1 MRVIV
6 QKYGGTSVATISRL
20 KNAAKR
26 IIDTK
31 KKGYRVVAVVSAP
44 GDLTDELISEARRID
59 PYPVEREMDMLL
71 SIGEQKSSALLAI
84 AINAL
89 GSEAISLNA
98 SQVGIVT
105 DTAHSK
111 AKIIEIR
118 AGKKLE
124 RLLNEDKI
132 VIVTGFQGITP
143 EEDITTLGRGG
154 SDLTAVALAAVLGAQ
169 ICEIYTDV
177 EGVYTA
183 NPRLVRDA
191 KKIDNI
197 SYDAMLEL
205 AVLGAQVMQARSIEV
220 AKRYGVPIHVRSGFN
235 DRRGT
240 VISKEVPMMEDV
252 VVSGV
257 ACDRDQ
263 VKMSIID
270 VQDRPGIAATLFGA
284 ISDRNINVDMI
295 VQSSAADG
303 KNDISFTVSKGDLK
317 KCLDVL
323 KIMKK
328 KLKAENIIYDD
339 KVAKVSIVGV
349 GMKSHTGVASRMFSS
364 LARKKI
370 NIEMISTS
378 EIKISCVINQ
388 RDSAKAVRAV
398 HQEFEL
404 GKKK

>member
-31 KKGYRVVAVVSAP
+31 KKGYRVVTVVSAP
-44 GDLTDELISEARRID
+44 GDLTDELISEAKRID
-59 PYPVEREMDMLL
+59 PDPVEREMDMLL
-71 SIGEQKSSALLAI
+71 ATGEQKSSALLAI

-89 GSEAISLNA
+89 GSKAISLNA

-111 AKIIEIR
+111 AKIVEIR
-118 AGKKLE
+118 SGKRLE
-124 RLLNEDKI
+124 RLLKEGKI

-154 SDLTAVALAAVLGAQ
+154 SDLTAVALGAVLGAKV
-169 ICEIYTDV
+169 CEIYTDV

-220 AKRYGVPIHVRSGFN
+220 AKRYGVPIHVRSSFN
-235 DRRGT
+235 NKKGT

-263 VKMSIID
+263 VKMSIVD
-270 VQDRPGIAATLFGA
+270 LQDRPGIAATLFGA
-284 ISDRNINVDMI
+284 ISDKNINVDMI
-295 VQSSAADG
+295 IQSSAADG
-303 KNDISFTVSKGDLK
+303 KNDISFTVSKSDLK

-328 KLKAENIIYDD
+328 KLGAEHIIYDD

-349 GMKSHTGVASRMFSS
+349 GMKSHTGVASRMFAA
-364 LARKKI
+364 LASKKI

-388 RDSAKAVRAV
+388 ADSAKAVRAV
-398 HQEFEL
+398 HQEFGL
-404 GKKK
+404 GK